1 MFGIGGSELIF
12 TLLIVVMLFGSE
24 KIPEI
29 ARALGKIMR
38 QVKDATND
46 IKSEITN
53 SADMNGIDLKSIKN
67 NFTGEI
73 ENVKQGINKMISENA
88 TGNDPLNIKSI
99 TEDINTEINKAKVNI
114 NDLTDGPIKR
124 Q

>member
-1 MFGIGGSELIF
+1 MFGIGGSELVFI
-12 TLLIVVMLFGSE
+12 LLIVVMLFGAE
-24 KIPEI
+24 KIPDI
-29 ARALGKIMR
+29 ARTLGKIMR

-53 SADMNGIDLKSIKN
+53 SADANGIDLKSIKN

-73 ENVKQGINKMISENA
+73 ENVKQGINKMISDNS

-99 TEDINTEINKAKVNI
+99 TEDINTEISKAKVNI